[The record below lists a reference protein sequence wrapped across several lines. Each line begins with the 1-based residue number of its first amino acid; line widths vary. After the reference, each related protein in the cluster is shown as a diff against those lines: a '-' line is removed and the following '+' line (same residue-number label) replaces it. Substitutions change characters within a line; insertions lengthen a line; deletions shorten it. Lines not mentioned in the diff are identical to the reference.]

1 MNYEKEPLHIST
13 SVPNGTYEVTVT
25 VTAHEDMIFT
35 ILSQSRRFMAQD
47 IKLGKGESTDITF
60 NVSVCDYHKNNEDY
74 TNVNG
79 VEIDIM
85 CDGDF
90 TALSAV
96 SPVNIPT
103 VYIAGDST
111 VTDQPAEYPY
121 NATSTYCGWG
131 QMFPQFLNTGIAVE
145 NHAQSGST
153 TEDFKNVNFTAFKDK
168 IKKGDFLIIE
178 FGHND
183 QKIDTLDAFGGYT
196 ENLKYFVN
204 FVREKGANPIICSP
218 INRIIFQ
225 EDGTLLNLLG
235 DYRTAVKNVCDEM
248 NVPFIDLWSRT
259 TEFFEATGA
268 VKAWD
273 YFWGNGTDRD
283 YTHTND
289 IGGNIVAR
297 FVANEM
303 IKNNVQPIADLIKKD
318 MINVEM
324 PKHDSSVKPQNS
336 KEIEHLK
343 TIGLVNVPKAS
354 ELAISIDIEDFP
366 SHDRLASYCGLAP
379 RNRQSGTS
387 ISSVT
392 ASRQGNKRLK
402 NLLIFSCNCLTRTE
416 GRWGDYYTR
425 CRERGMS
432 HGKALKALARKR
444 LKVIYAVMRDRV
456 PYAA

>member
-1 MNYEKEPLHIST
+1 MDKSVEIQQLPAYHVRVDSTLASLHLIIRQY
-13 SVPNGTYEVTVT
+13 TYALKIADNSCSNKRGLGLVSAEIHAHVYHSHRLRVAFGNEFLGRVRKYLKDKSLCCHTV
-25 VTAHEDMIFT
+25 
-35 ILSQSRRFMAQD
+35 AQD
-47 IKLGKGESTDITF
+47 ITPVPYCPGAVLGNDLPAIFLRNVDVVKNGE
-60 NVSVCDYHKNNEDY
+60 
-74 TNVNG
+74 
-79 VEIDIM
+79 
-85 CDGDF
+85 
-90 TALSAV
+90 
-96 SPVNIPT
+96 
-103 VYIAGDST
+103 
-111 VTDQPAEYPY
+111 
-121 NATSTYCGWG
+121 
-131 QMFPQFLNTGIAVE
+131 
-145 NHAQSGST
+145 
-153 TEDFKNVNFTAFKDK
+153 
-168 IKKGDFLIIE
+168 FLIIE

-259 TEFFEATGA
+259 TEFFEAAGA

-354 ELAISIDIEDFP
+354 ELADLDKDIT
-366 SHDRLASYCGLAP
+366 
-379 RNRQSGTS
+379 N
-387 ISSVT
+387 I
-392 ASRQGNKRLK
+392 
-402 NLLIFSCNCLTRTE
+402 
-416 GRWGDYYTR
+416 
-425 CRERGMS
+425 
-432 HGKALKALARKR
+432 
-444 LKVIYAVMRDRV
+444 
-456 PYAA
+456 